1 MSVSTQSLI
10 RGKPSLRA
18 RTQLPRSNCGWFTL
32 FTAAESARTPR
43 GICHRYDYLSVEK
56 TPRVRVDDWCFDHRP
71 ERSPGSSI
79 Q

>member
-1 MSVSTQSLI
+1 MF
-10 RGKPSLRA
+10 P
-18 RTQLPRSNCGWFTL
+18 
-32 FTAAESARTPR
+32 AAEAARAPR

-71 ERSPGSSI
+71 EPDPDSTI